1 MSAKRTIL
9 LSGMIAADPGQGGA
23 TWAVLQYLLGF
34 KRLGHDVYF
43 VEPVP
48 EASLR
53 PPGASLA
60 QSDNAAYFQRV
71 TAHFG
76 RPDCPV
82 PPCGLLWIPTLQPV
96 VLAHWPVAA
105 HITYDALTTIGNWR
119 GYGSIEH
126 QGVFYGQKAHSL
138 RQFFT
143 LPTRTKENFVLA
155 LAIHPDEGKDL
166 AALAGNAWRLL
177 GPARVAS
184 PPAGYQRFVQGS
196 K

>member
-60 QSDNAAYFQRV
+60 QSDNAAYFRHV
-71 TAHFG
+71 TADFG
-76 RPDCPV
+76 
-82 PPCGLLWIPTLQPV
+82 LEQSSAL
-96 VLAHWPVAA
+96 VLANTHQTVGLPCHELRETARRTDVL
-105 HITYDALTTIGNWR
+105 INISGMLTDEALT
-119 GYGSIEH
+119 
-126 QGVFYGQKAHSL
+126 A
-138 RQFFT
+138 
-143 LPTRTKENFVLA
+143 
-155 LAIHPDEGKDL
+155 
-166 AALAGNAWRLL
+166 
-177 GPARVAS
+177 
-184 PPAGYQRFVQGS
+184 
-196 K
+196 

>member
-23 TWAVLQYLLGF
+23 TWGVLQYLLGF

-48 EASLR
+48 EESLR

-76 RPDCPV
+76 
-82 PPCGLLWIPTLQPV
+82 LEQTSAL
-96 VLAHWPVAA
+96 VLANSQQTAGLPYRELLEIARRTDVL
-105 HITYDALTTIGNWR
+105 INISGMLTDKALTAPIP
-119 GYGSIEH
+119 
-126 QGVFYGQKAHSL
+126 L
-138 RQFFT
+138 RVY
-143 LPTRTKENFVLA
+143 L
-155 LAIHPDEGKDL
+155 DL
-166 AALAGNAWRLL
+166 DPGFN
-177 GPARVAS
+177 
-184 PPAGYQRFVQGS
+184 
-196 K
+196 